1 MVIKKNQRE
10 NIRVHVYYMRIEKR
24 KKKKKGV
31 LTSERKKTDL

>member
-10 NIRVHVYYMRIEKR
+10 NIRVHVYYMRIEK
-24 KKKKKGV
+24 KKKKKKRV